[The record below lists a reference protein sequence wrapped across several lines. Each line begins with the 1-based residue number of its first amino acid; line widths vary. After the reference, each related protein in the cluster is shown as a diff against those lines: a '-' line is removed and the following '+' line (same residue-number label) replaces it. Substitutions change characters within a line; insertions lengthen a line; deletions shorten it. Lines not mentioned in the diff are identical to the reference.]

1 MAFNFIFSIAFQR
14 ISYKKYHLSAAS
26 VIAEKMLLFYCFLM
40 FFMRPDNQ
48 NCRGWSLN
56 LGTEFPDKE
65 YHCQF
70 MTERVTICHFSICR
84 RFFAKIDVW
93 FSKIG
98 PNIFEHEDITQ
109 KHVSILPANR
119 PTPVTN
125 CFVPINAYFFAQ
137 SNCSFW
143 KNEHVFSL

>member
-98 PNIFEHEDITQ
+98 PNIFEQEDITQ
-109 KHVSILPANR
+109 KHLPTNR

-125 CFVPINAYFFAQ
+125 CFVPINAYFLLKAIAV
-137 SNCSFW
+137 SEKTS
-143 KNEHVFSL
+143 EHVFSL